1 MLKIKNYQDVY
12 YDLFMTLVKVGQF
25 TKTIEISKLIE
36 KMQDYEK
43 EVQDNIKF
51 RIKENKDA
59 INRILDL
66 CNNDVSLMNKKQFG
80 DYQYLLGK
88 ITMLEDS

>member
-1 MLKIKNYQDVY
+1 MLKIKNYQDAY

-36 KMQDYEK
+36 KIQDDEK
-43 EVQDNIKF
+43 EVQDNIKI

-59 INRILDL
+59 INKILDL
-66 CNNDVSLMNKKQFG
+66 CNNDINSMNKEQFG
-80 DYQYLLGK
+80 NYQYLLGK
-88 ITMLEDS
+88 ITMLKDN